1 MSIIL
6 PYYPLSNSLSVSNVE
21 FTGDLSEPFEVGSTI
36 VFIEI
41 IFTIGLWR
49 FDYMD

>member
-21 FTGDLSEPFEVGSTI
+21 FTGDINEPFEVGSTI
-36 VFIEI
+36 GVFLETI
-41 IFTIGLWR
+41 I
-49 FDYMD
+49 YN